1 MALSVLAVWSD
12 SMYDIFLT
20 AKEAL
25 KRQIE
30 RVIRR
35 EFSVEIRKKEEEIVL
50 INQVF

>member
-1 MALSVLAVWSD
+1 
-12 SMYDIFLT
+12 MYDIFLT

-50 INQVF
+50 INQVFWH